1 MRPCVVAAGGAG
13 AAALLIAYL
22 VDRRDRT
29 GAGTTDETAT
39 SGSHQRVATR
49 HGPNPGANSARADHE
64 PITRP
69 GPAGHNAIRKAGLP
83 AACGAINQAFAGRR
97 EPDGT
102 YPQDNVFQFLQSGP

>member
-49 HGPNPGANSARADHE
+49 RRPNPGANQQRA
-64 PITRP
+64 
-69 GPAGHNAIRKAGLP
+69 G
-83 AACGAINQAFAGRR
+83 GR
-97 EPDGT
+97 
-102 YPQDNVFQFLQSGP
+102 